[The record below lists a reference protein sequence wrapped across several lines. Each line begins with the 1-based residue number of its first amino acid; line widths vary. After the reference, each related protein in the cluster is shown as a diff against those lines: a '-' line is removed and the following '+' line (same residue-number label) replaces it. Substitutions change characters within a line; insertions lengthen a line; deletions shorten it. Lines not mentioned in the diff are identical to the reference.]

1 MTNIARRSDAVSLEA
16 LRQRR
21 LRLKE
26 RFKGPVLL
34 WAGRAA
40 ARNFAANP
48 YPFRASSHF
57 LYFAGLPIE
66 GAVIWMQDGQL
77 TLLMDEPSSDDALWH
92 GSSPSRSEV
101 ASVIGASAH
110 YPLTEL
116 SAFTEGAATIPVQDW
131 QTRQQQAQLLGRT
144 WLSARDLQGYDL
156 TLAEALVQ
164 LRLCQDEAAV
174 ASVQQAVDVTVRA
187 HLAGM
192 ACTRQSCTEAQVR
205 ATMEAVIAAE
215 PMTTAYTS
223 IVTVQGEI
231 LHNLQSFRDL
241 NPGDLLLA
249 DMGAEHS
256 FGWAADITR
265 TWPVSG
271 RWSPTQR
278 AVYEVVLAAH
288 DACIASV
295 KPGIEYEA
303 IHLTAAKTIAAG
315 LSDLGI
321 FKGSVETLV
330 ERAAHA
336 LFFPHGV
343 GHLLGLDVHDME
355 DLGDLAGYVPGRAR
369 THRYGMQYL
378 RLNRPLLAGMIVTIE
393 PGFYQVPGILAS
405 ARQQQTFEDCVNWD
419 RLAEFEDVRGI
430 RIEDDVLLTEI
441 GCRVLSAA
449 LPTSA
454 KEIEE
459 LVR

>member
-1 MTNIARRSDAVSLEA
+1 MTNTAKRSAAVSLEA
-16 LRQRR
+16 LQQRR
-21 LRLKE
+21 LRLSE
-26 RFKGPVLL
+26 RFNGPVLL
-34 WAGRAA
+34 WAGRAV

-57 LYFAGLPIE
+57 LYFAGLPLE
-66 GAVIWMQDGQL
+66 GAVIWMQEGLL
-77 TLLMDEPSSDDALWH
+77 TLLMDEPSLEDALWH
-92 GSSPSRSEV
+92 GPSPSRAEV
-101 ASVIGASAH
+101 ASAIGACAH

-116 SAFTEGAATIPVQDW
+116 SAFVEGTATIPVQDW
-131 QTRQQQAQLLGRT
+131 QTQRQQAQLLGRT
-144 WLSARDLQGYDL
+144 WSSARDLEGCDL
-156 TLAEALVQ
+156 RLAEALVQ
-164 LRLCQDEAAV
+164 LRMLQDAAAV

-192 ACTRQSCTEAQVR
+192 SCTLQSRTESQVR
-205 ATMEAVIAAE
+205 ATMEAVIVAE
-215 PMTTAYTS
+215 LMTTAYSS

-231 LHNLQSFRDL
+231 LHNLRSFRDI

-249 DMGAEHS
+249 DVGAEHS
-256 FGWAADITR
+256 LGWAADITR

-278 AVYEVVLAAH
+278 AIYDVVLACH
-288 DACIASV
+288 DACIASM
-295 KPGIEYEA
+295 KPGIEYAE
-303 IHLTAAKTIAAG
+303 IHLIAAKTTVAG
-315 LSDLGI
+315 LADLGI
-321 FKGSVETLV
+321 LKGSVETLV

-355 DLGDLAGYVPGRAR
+355 DLGDLAGYAPGRAR

-378 RLNRPLLAGMIVTIE
+378 RLNRPLQAGMIVTIE
-393 PGFYQVPGILAS
+393 PGFYQVPAILAS

-430 RIEDDVLLTEI
+430 RIEDDVLLTES

-454 KEIEE
+454 NEIEQ